1 MEWYLKVLKNY
12 AGFSGRARRKEYWMF
27 FLINMGISFVI
38 GLIGG
43 ALEFEL
49 LGSLYS
55 LAVMIPSIA
64 VGVRR
69 IHDTNKSGWFILIPI
84 YNIILFATEGD
95 SGPNEYGEDPKA
107 EGGLASDDNIL
118 DA

>member
-27 FLINMGISFVI
+27 FLVNMGISFVI

-43 ALEFEL
+43 AIEFEL

-84 YNIILFATEGD
+84 YNLILFATEGN
-95 SGPNEYGEDPKA
+95 SGSNEYGEDPKA
-107 EGGLASDDNIL
+107 EGSLASNENIL